1 MKTHIRILTGCAM
14 LAVGTGV
21 ALAQHQRGADHGGGY
36 GHGHAAPSAHGSP
49 GASWRGGYSSASP
62 GRGYGYGTY
71 PSSGYR
77 PNGGPQYGYGRP
89 SYAYDGWRSGH
100 TYRYPGAR
108 SYGYSSGYYASG
120 YYAPGYYA
128 PGSYYRY
135 PSYGSGY
142 YTSYPSYG
150 YAYYDSPVYVAPSYV
165 APTYVIAETIQLPPR
180 QAMPPPPP
188 APLAQ
193 AAPAQPAPRA
203 AQPAPQVRPQRLDR
217 VTLSARELF
226 DFDKAVLKSPQP
238 KLDEIAVALGE
249 FPQISS
255 VHVIGYTDRLGSDA
269 YNRRLSQKRADAVR
283 DYLVGK
289 GVEPK
294 RLVAI
299 GKGEAD
305 PIVNC
310 PTMKRAEL
318 IKCLEPNRRVEVEQI
333 TVERLH

>member
-1 MKTHIRILTGCAM
+1 M
-14 LAVGTGV
+14 AV
-21 ALAQHQRGADHGGGY
+21 R
-36 GHGHAAPSAHGSP
+36 PSLSLP
-49 GASWRGGYSSASP
+49 GAAKLRLFV
-62 GRGYGYGTY
+62 RLFVC
-71 PSSGYR
+71 
-77 PNGGPQYGYGRP
+77 
-89 SYAYDGWRSGH
+89 
-100 TYRYPGAR
+100 
-108 SYGYSSGYYASG
+108 YSSGYYAHG
-120 YYAPGYYA
+120 YYAPGPYY
-128 PGSYYRY
+128 
-135 PSYGSGY
+135 
-142 YTSYPSYG
+142 SYPSYG

-165 APTYVIAETIQLPPR
+165 APSYVGPSYVAPTYVAPTYVVTETVQLPPR

-203 AQPAPQVRPQRLDR
+203 AQPVPQARPQRLDR

-226 DFDKAVLKSPQP
+226 DFDKAVLKLPQP

-249 FPQISS
+249 FPEISS

-269 YNRRLSQKRADAVR
+269 YNKRLSQKRADAVKQ
-283 DYLVGK
+283 YLVGK

-294 RLVAI
+294 RLIAI

-305 PIVNC
+305 PVVNC
-310 PTMKRAEL
+310 PTMKHAEL